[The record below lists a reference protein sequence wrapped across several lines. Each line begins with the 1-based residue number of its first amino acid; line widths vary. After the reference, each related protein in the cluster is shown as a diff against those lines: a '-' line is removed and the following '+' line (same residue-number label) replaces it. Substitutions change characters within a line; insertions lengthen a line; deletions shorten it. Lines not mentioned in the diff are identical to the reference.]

1 MTTSAPPLIHLS
13 RIVKAYQ
20 ALRPL
25 RINEFNATRTDRL
38 VLSGFD
44 AMAAEM
50 FVYLVTGA
58 ALPDE
63 GEVIIAGRNT
73 RDIATDTEWLAS
85 LDRFG
90 IVTHRAVLLES
101 TSVASNRALPITIAI
116 DPMSPETRA
125 RVESDAADVGLP
137 TGKLDGPAH
146 ALSPA
151 ERLRLHLARALSS
164 GPELLMLEHPTGT
177 LSDAGESAAF
187 GETLCA
193 LSEKR
198 GFGFLAISEDQAF
211 SKASGAETLKLNPA
225 TGKLGKGGFWSY
237 FS

>member
-1 MTTSAPPLIHLS
+1 MTADAPLIHL
-13 RIVKAYQ
+13 RGIVKKYQ

-25 RINEFNATRTDRL
+25 RIAEFSATRTDRL

-63 GEVIIAGRNT
+63 GEVVIAGRNT
-73 RDIATDTEWLAS
+73 REIATDTEWLAS

-101 TSVASNRALPITIAI
+101 TSVASNLALPLTVAI
-116 DPMSPETRA
+116 DPMTSETRA

-137 TGKLDGPAH
+137 AGKLDGPAH
-146 ALSPA
+146 ALAPA
-151 ERLRLHLARALSS
+151 ERLRLHLARSVAS
-164 GPELLMLEHPTGT
+164 GPELLMLEHPTAT
-177 LSDAGESAAF
+177 LNDPADSDAF
-187 GETLCA
+187 GETLKNLA
-193 LSEKR
+193 GKR
-198 GFGFLAISEDQAF
+198 GFGFVAISEDTVF
-211 SKASGAETLKLNPA
+211 TEASGGRALKLNQR
-225 TGKLGKGGFWSY
+225 TGRIGGGGLFGLW
-237 FS
+237 

>member
-1 MTTSAPPLIHLS
+1 MTAPPLIHLTG
-13 RIVKAYQ
+13 IIKKYQ

-25 RINEFNATRTDRL
+25 RITEFSAGPQDRL

-58 ALPDE
+58 ALPDD
-63 GEVIIAGRNT
+63 GAVVIAGRNT

-101 TSVASNRALPITIAI
+101 TSVAANMALPLTLAI

-125 RVESDAADVGLP
+125 RVDADAADVGLP
-137 TGKLDGPAH
+137 REKLDGPAH
-146 ALSPA
+146 ALSAA
-151 ERLRLHLARALSS
+151 ERLRLHLARALA
-164 GPELLMLEHPTGT
+164 GRPELLMLEHPTGM
-177 LSDAGESAAF
+177 LDKADDSIAF
-187 GETLCA
+187 GETLKQ
-193 LSEKR
+193 LSATRE
-198 GFGFLAISEDQAF
+198 FGFVAISEDENF
-211 SKASGAETLKLNPA
+211 GKASGGRRLKLNQR
-225 TGKLGKGGFWSY
+225 TGRVGGVGFFGLG
-237 FS
+237 